1 LRTFVEPWA
10 AAQVTARGQAYL
22 SYLDAVVAERDGDRD
37 AAVRHALAASQAF
50 AEIDLPYP
58 QALALEL
65 AGATRDALEIYRR
78 IGASRDAQR
87 LDALLA
93 PKGRRDKRAAALS
106 QREREVARLVA
117 LGRSNKAIAA
127 ELSISGRTV
136 ENHVTS
142 ALKKLGASSR
152 TELAAKL
159 ARDDEGP

>member
-1 LRTFVEPWA
+1 
-10 AAQVTARGQAYL
+10 
-22 SYLDAVVAERDGDRD
+22 
-37 AAVRHALAASQAF
+37 
-50 AEIDLPYP
+50 
-58 QALALEL
+58 LEL
-65 AGATRDALEIYRR
+65 AGATRDAFEIYRR

-106 QREREVARLVA
+106 EREREVARLVA
-117 LGRSNKAIAA
+117 LGRSNKAIAS

-152 TELAAKL
+152 TELAARL
-159 ARDDEGP
+159 ARDDEG